1 MGRVDSPFVTQMT
14 NNPSDALEPD
24 VMSDPAYRAGVIDL
38 LGVLAYN
45 ELVAFE
51 RLAADA
57 ASAPTLA
64 DKSALALM
72 ASAEIRHFTL
82 LAERLAELGVD
93 PVDAMTPFVEPIE
106 EFHAATAPSD
116 WYESLVKAYV
126 GDGIA
131 SDFYREIAHQL
142 DGPTRDLVL
151 DVCSD
156 TGHANFA
163 VATIVAA
170 IDRDPRLGGRLALW
184 GRRFVGEAISQ
195 AQRVAAERD
204 GLSLLLVGDAERPGM
219 DLGDIG
225 AMFTRLTA
233 AHTQRMQIL
242 GLQA

>member
-1 MGRVDSPFVTQMT
+1 MVSTHKQPCC
-14 NNPSDALEPD
+14 
-24 VMSDPAYRAGVIDL
+24 
-38 LGVLAYN
+38 
-45 ELVAFE
+45 
-51 RLAADA
+51 
-57 ASAPTLA
+57 
-64 DKSALALM
+64 
-72 ASAEIRHFTL
+72 
-82 LAERLAELGVD
+82 
-93 PVDAMTPFVEPIE
+93 E
-106 EFHAATAPSD
+106 EFHAKTAPSD

-142 DGPTRDLVL
+142 DSHTRDLVL
-151 DVCSD
+151 DVCGD

-163 VATIVAA
+163 VATIVSA
-170 IDRDPRLGGRLALW
+170 INRDPRLGGRLALW

-204 GLSLLLVGDAERPGM
+204 GLSRLLVGDVDRPGM

-225 AMFTRLTA
+225 AMFARLTA

>member
-1 MGRVDSPFVTQMT
+1 MMRDRF
-14 NNPSDALEPD
+14 E
-24 VMSDPAYRAGVIDL
+24 ID
-38 LGVLAYN
+38 
-45 ELVAFE
+45 
-51 RLAADA
+51 
-57 ASAPTLA
+57 
-64 DKSALALM
+64 
-72 ASAEIRHFTL
+72 
-82 LAERLAELGVD
+82 
-93 PVDAMTPFVEPIE
+93 
-106 EFHAATAPSD
+106 
-116 WYESLVKAYV
+116 
-126 GDGIA
+126 
-131 SDFYREIAHQL
+131 REIAHQL